1 MCFAELVSAIRTDW
15 FYLLGIYFCDF
26 QKVPEQ
32 SLIIFSFFI
41 EYVQWK
47 YILYTIA
54 RCANPM

>member
-1 MCFAELVSAIRTDW
+1 MCFAELVFAIRTDW

-47 YILYTIA
+47 YILYAIA
-54 RCANPM
+54 PCANPM

>member
-32 SLIIFSFFI
+32 LLIIFSFFI

>member
-47 YILYTIA
+47 YI
-54 RCANPM
+54 